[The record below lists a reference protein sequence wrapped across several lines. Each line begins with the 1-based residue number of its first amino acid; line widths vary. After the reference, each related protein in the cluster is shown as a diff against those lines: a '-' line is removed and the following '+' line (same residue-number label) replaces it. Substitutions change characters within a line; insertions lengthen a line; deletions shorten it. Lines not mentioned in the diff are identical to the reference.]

1 MSLIP
6 QAGPARHS
14 DAQGPASRAP
24 CAALAVAALIA
35 ALPAFAITP
44 TANSVG
50 SVRTVPRQATA
61 TMSTVSRDGVVQ
73 AFDAAGQT
81 IVINAAR
88 YKIGPPLLALLDKR
102 PKSNGL
108 LKFTDLK
115 VGMVVRY
122 RVENERVVELWVM
135 RDPPSS
141 GAHS

>member
-1 MSLIP
+1 MNLNLQP
-6 QAGPARHS
+6 GLPRHPDARVPAG
-14 DAQGPASRAP
+14 RALRV
-24 CAALAVAALIA
+24 ALSVATLVA

-44 TANSVG
+44 TANGVG
-50 SVRTVPRQATA
+50 SVTNAPRQGAA
-61 TMSTVSRDGVVQ
+61 AASAVSRDGVVQ

-81 IVINAAR
+81 IEINAAH
-88 YKIGPPLLALLDKR
+88 YKIGPPVLALLDKR

-135 RDPPSS
+135 RDPQTG
-141 GAHS
+141 GAR